1 MFVKIVQLP
10 KYNEDENE
18 TLIDVYV
25 PIKKRG

>member
-18 TLIDVYV
+18 ILIDVYV